1 MGQVPGGS
9 RLSVRRRGY
18 RVVGTWRWNSTTVR
32 VSKAGLPGS
41 TRLVGPA
48 GVTDYFRGHDGS
60 PSQGW
65 IPAFAGTTDVG
76 DLGRVF

>member
-1 MGQVPGGS
+1 MG
-9 RLSVRRRGY
+9 
-18 RVVGTWRWNSTTVR
+18 VR
-32 VSKAGLPGS
+32 VSKTGLPGS

-60 PSQGW
+60 PNQGW